1 MWFTRATTT
10 TDGIHRIRRQQ
21 VCSEKCVNFRPIFGL
36 PGEREIG
43 VERKFP
49 TGGIVPLF
57 SPLKAPKIDRKMRP
71 SGRSLQPNPHTHDRV
86 FRMA

>member
-1 MWFTRATTT
+1 MWFTRAKTT

-43 VERKFP
+43 DERKFP
-49 TGGIVPLF
+49 TGGIVPPVF
-57 SPLKAPKIDRKMRP
+57 S
-71 SGRSLQPNPHTHDRV
+71 S
-86 FRMA
+86 